1 MEIETDGKKRMRNG
15 LTVTDSLLRR
25 LRLAIL
31 MNCLMK
37 DREKNLMISLNGE
50 IRKRLYE
57 KKESGTKTDGKRDR
71 Q

>member
-1 MEIETDGKKRMRNG
+1 
-15 LTVTDSLLRR
+15 LRR